1 MELPIRRGLAFPE
14 ILLHRPEGMAKCAK
28 PSIRLRGVPMVI
40 VTDIIQFP
48 DDELEWSFA
57 RSGGPG
63 GQNVNKVAS
72 KAVLRWKAG
81 NTVATI
87 SGPAKDRMR
96 SRFPSRFTTEG
107 DVVIQSQRYRDQ
119 ERNREDCLMKLLE
132 MIRAALQ
139 EPTPRKATKP
149 SRGAHRRRVAD
160 KRKLSQKKQ
169 NRRGSSDDD

>member
-1 MELPIRRGLAFPE
+1 
-14 ILLHRPEGMAKCAK
+14 MAVVNE
-28 PSIRLRGVPMVI
+28 R
-40 VTDIIQFP
+40 IQIP
-48 DDELEWSFA
+48 DDELEWSYA

-81 NTVATI
+81 LTAAAI
-87 SGPAKDRMR
+87 PEPAKDRMR

-107 DVVIQSQRYRDQ
+107 DVVLQSQKYRDQ

-132 MIRAALQ
+132 MIRTALV
-139 EPTPRKATKP
+139 EPTPRKTTKP

-160 KRKLSQKKQ
+160 KRKLSEKKR
-169 NRRGSSDDD
+169 NRRDSGGED